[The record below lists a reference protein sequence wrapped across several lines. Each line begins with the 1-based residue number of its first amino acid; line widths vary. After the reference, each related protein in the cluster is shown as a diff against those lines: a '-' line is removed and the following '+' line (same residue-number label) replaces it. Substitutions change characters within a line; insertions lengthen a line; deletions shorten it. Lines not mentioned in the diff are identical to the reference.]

1 MKKTMKK
8 MSTVLVAVL
17 LVVAVLTPGVS
28 AAGLTNCSSGSCNTL
43 TSLSKYLSTN
53 CAQSNSVLCKLF
65 GINCTNGTC
74 TTSTCANGTCPTSTC
89 TNGTCPTSTCTNG
102 TCTQK
107 TTTTTTTTKPTT
119 PTTPTTTTTPTT
131 PTTPTNTVSSFE
143 QQVVDLV
150 NQARKQNGLNPLT
163 LNTKLS
169 DIARM
174 KSQDMLDKGYFDHNS
189 PTYGTPFQMM
199 TNNGISYRT
208 AGENIAMGYTT
219 PQAVMN
225 AWMNSSGHRAN
236 ILNSSFTQIGVGYVA
251 NGNYWTQEFI
261 G

>member
-1 MKKTMKK
+1 M
-8 MSTVLVAVL
+8 
-17 LVVAVLTPGVS
+17 
-28 AAGLTNCSSGSCNTL
+28 
-43 TSLSKYLSTN
+43 
-53 CAQSNSVLCKLF
+53 
-65 GINCTNGTC
+65 
-74 TTSTCANGTCPTSTC
+74 
-89 TNGTCPTSTCTNG
+89 
-102 TCTQK
+102 
-107 TTTTTTTTKPTT
+107 
-119 PTTPTTTTTPTT
+119 
-131 PTTPTNTVSSFE
+131 SSFE

-219 PQAVMN
+219 PQAVMT